1 MTTGRTDRRGGFMLM
16 EAVLALLLFAIVGTA
31 LMTALNE
38 VGRMA
43 FEARRESVLARL
55 LDSELRAAMTVP
67 VLEEGSTSK
76 SLDELG
82 AEIISIV
89 EPIEEMEN
97 QDGQLLR
104 QMYRI
109 EVVATW
115 WENDEQKELSA
126 ETWRYARL
134 YQP

>member
-1 MTTGRTDRRGGFMLM
+1 MTMGRTDRPGGFMLM

-43 FEARRESVLARL
+43 FETRRESVLARL

-67 VLEEGSTSK
+67 VLEEGETSK

-82 AEIISIV
+82 AEIRSRV
-89 EPIEEMEN
+89 EPMEEMEN
-97 QDGQLLR
+97 QDGQLL
-104 QMYRI
+104 QDMYRI

-115 WENDEQKELSA
+115 WEDDLRKELSA
-126 ETWRYARL
+126 ETWRYGRL

>member
-1 MTTGRTDRRGGFMLM
+1 MTVRTTARRGGFMLM

-43 FEARRESVLARL
+43 YDARRESVLARL

-67 VLEEGSTSK
+67 VLEEGETRK
-76 SLDELG
+76 TLEELD
-82 AEIISIV
+82 AEIISILQ
-89 EPIEEMEN
+89 PMEEIEN
-97 QDGQLLR
+97 QDGRLLE
-104 QMYRI
+104 QMFRI
-109 EVVATW
+109 EVVAIW
-115 WENDEQKELSA
+115 WENNAQQEMSA

>member
-1 MTTGRTDRRGGFMLM
+1 MLM

-43 FEARRESVLARL
+43 FDARREAVLARL
-55 LDSELRAAMTVP
+55 LDSELRRAMTVP
-67 VLEEGSTSK
+67 TLEEGETSTS
-76 SLDELG
+76 LEEMG
-82 AEIISIV
+82 AEILSIV
-89 EPIEEMEN
+89 EPMEEIEN
-97 QDGQLLR
+97 QDGRLLQ

-115 WENDEQKELSA
+115 WEDNEQQEMSV

>member
-1 MTTGRTDRRGGFMLM
+1 MLM

-43 FEARRESVLARL
+43 FEARREAVLTRL

-67 VLEEGSTSK
+67 VLEEGETTK

-82 AEIISIV
+82 AEVRSIV
-89 EPIEEMEN
+89 EPMEEMEN

-115 WENDEQKELSA
+115 WEDDTEKELSA
-126 ETWRYARL
+126 ETWRYGRL

>member
-1 MTTGRTDRRGGFMLM
+1 MLM

-43 FEARRESVLARL
+43 FEARRESVLTRL

-67 VLEEGSTSK
+67 VLEEGETTK

-82 AEIISIV
+82 AEIRSLV
-89 EPIEEMEN
+89 EPIEDMEN
-97 QDGQLLR
+97 QEGRLLQ

-115 WENDEQKELSA
+115 WEDDLRKELSA